1 MRRWM
6 VIVVGAVCLGLLG
19 PAPASAGRIADA
31 FCGLPKAQRTRV
43 FHGSHRTRS
52 GQVLIVP
59 TSNSFVGPGLSH
71 DGPWSYLQR
80 VPLFAYGPGFVEAR
94 GKVGRRVTLASI
106 APTQAELLGVDFEG
120 DEGLLHEALLPE
132 AERPEPP
139 RLIVTLVWDAGG
151 KNVLDRWR
159 ARWPRLRKLIPRGTY
174 YRNAEVGSS
183 PSVTPPAH
191 ATMGTGVFARTHGL
205 TDLEVREGGKVR
217 GGWSKG
223 PKLLLAD
230 TLADVYDVD
239 MGNEA
244 KVGAVVGV
252 PGHLGMIGHGSYHD
266 GGDKDVAIVAKASG
280 SLWGIRGQS
289 KPFYRFPKWVNA
301 LPGLAH
307 QVRLLDQRD
316 GRRDGRW
323 RGNRLAALRNGFDSP
338 ARIPYQ
344 TKIVKT
350 LIKREGFGKDDV
362 PDLLAINHKIIDH
375 VGHEWHMHA
384 PEMGDAVRYQDRD
397 LSQLIGILNRLVGKG
412 RWAMIMTADH
422 GHTPLPSISRKVPLD
437 VSKIRA
443 ALTARFD
450 DGDAIPVVKQVRPT
464 EVFLNEA
471 ELKRNGYG
479 LKAVARYL
487 LGLPKARV
495 SVGGRGSGKAFAA
508 AIPTRMVP
516 RLPCAVS

>member
-1 MRRWM
+1 MRRG
-6 VIVVGAVCLGLLG
+6 IVVTVGAVSLGLLA
-19 PAPASAGRIADA
+19 PTPASGGQLADA
-31 FCGLPKAQRTRV
+31 FCALPEAQRTRV
-43 FHGSHRTRS
+43 FNGSHPTRS

-59 TSNSFVGPGLSH
+59 ANNTYIGPGQSH
-71 DGPWSYLQR
+71 DGPWNYLQR
-80 VPLFAYGPGFVEAR
+80 VPVFAYGPGFVEAR
-94 GKVGRRVTLASI
+94 GRVGRRVTLASL

-120 DEGLLHEALLPE
+120 DEGPLHEALLPE

-139 RLIVTLVWDAGG
+139 RLIVTLVWDAAG
-151 KNVLDRWR
+151 KNVLDAWR
-159 ARWPRLRKLIPRGTY
+159 SRWPRLRKLIPKGTY
-174 YRNAEVGSS
+174 YENAEVGSS

-205 TDLEVREGGKVR
+205 TDLEVRDGGAVR

-230 TLADVYDVD
+230 SLADVYDAD
-239 MGNEA
+239 MGNEP

-289 KPFYRFPKWVNA
+289 KRFYRFPKWVNA

-307 QVRLLDQRD
+307 QARLLDQRD

-323 RGNRLAALRNGFDSP
+323 RGNSLAGLRNGFDSP

-384 PEMGDAVRYQDRD
+384 PEMGDAIRYQDRD
-397 LSQLIGILNRLVGKG
+397 LTRLIGILNRLVGKG

-422 GHTPLPSISRKVPLD
+422 GHTPLPSVSGMNPLD

-450 DGDAIPVVKQVRPT
+450 DGDGVPVVKGVRPS

-487 LGLPKARV
+487 LALPKARV
-495 SVGGRGSGKAFAA
+495 SASGGGSGKAFAA
-508 AIPTRMVP
+508 AIPTRMLP
-516 RLPCAVS
+516 GLPCT